1 VTLALLSGGAVG
13 AGLFLVLRGLFP
25 RRPSLAESLAR
36 LRQLPEPEPLAETG
50 REGGTTARIGWPLG
64 RLLARAG
71 PAWLVPT
78 KVRADLAICGR
89 SPERQLAEQASLA
102 IFGVLL
108 IPAFSAALLLGGID
122 LPLAAPVWLSLCCG
136 VAGFVLPD
144 LGVHAEAARQRRD
157 FRHALSSFLD
167 LVVVALAGGA
177 GVETALHDA
186 AAVGTGWP
194 FAAIGRA
201 LETARRSRETPWS
214 ALGRLGAEL
223 GINELS
229 ELAASLALAGTEG
242 ARVRSSLS
250 AKALSL
256 RAHEL
261 SDAEGA
267 EQATT
272 EQMSLPVVLL
282 FAGFLCFI
290 AYPAIEHVLT
300 GL

>member
-1 VTLALLSGGAVG
+1 MTVALLAGGVVG

-25 RRPSLAESLAR
+25 PRPSLAEALER
-36 LRQLPEPEPLAETG
+36 LRQVPEPEPLAEAV
-50 REGGTTARIGWPLG
+50 REGGTAARIGWPLG

-71 PAWLVPT
+71 PAWLVPA
-78 KVRADLAICGR
+78 KVRADLAICVR
-89 SPERQLAEQASLA
+89 SRERQLAEQVSLA
-102 IFGVLL
+102 IFGLL
-108 IPAFSAALLLGGID
+108 LVPAFSAALLLGGIS
-122 LPLAAPVWLSLCCG
+122 LPLAAPVWLSLCCA

-144 LGVHAEAARQRRD
+144 LGLHAEASRRRRD

-201 LETARRSRETPWS
+201 LESARLSRETPWT
-214 ALGRLGAEL
+214 ALGRLGSEL
-223 GINELS
+223 GIAELS
-229 ELAASLALAGTEG
+229 ELAASVALAGTEG
-242 ARVRSSLS
+242 ARVRSSLG
-250 AKALSL
+250 AKAVSL

-261 SDAEGA
+261 SEAEGA
-267 EQATT
+267 EQAST

-282 FAGFLCFI
+282 FAGFLAFI
-290 AYPAIEHVLT
+290 AFPAIEHVLN